1 MLGNIRGLGN
11 KVCKRKILSVFEN
24 SLNVKVFM
32 QMRMLIKN
40 LNDKLF
46 WLLHIRSL
54 SLYSIKFGVKI
65 NL

>member
-46 WLLHIRSL
+46 
-54 SLYSIKFGVKI
+54 
-65 NL
+65 